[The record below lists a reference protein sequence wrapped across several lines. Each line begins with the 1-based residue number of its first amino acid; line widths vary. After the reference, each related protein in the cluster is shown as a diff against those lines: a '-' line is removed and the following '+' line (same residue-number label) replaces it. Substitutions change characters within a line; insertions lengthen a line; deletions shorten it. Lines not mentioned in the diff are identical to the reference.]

1 MGADGKCV
9 SRLRSM
15 ETWESGQPVTRA
27 AKWAGRGIKPI
38 YDGRFASSEFL
49 HQYQTLET
57 CPFASSSRF
66 VWIMLR
72 GFGLHPQNI
81 FWSIRQNASCSKK
94 KKKGC
99 GLRLGSADMIASRPV
114 TMEITTNDGSFQWS
128 LSNSSYHQAT
138 VNQIAWHEDINQWGS
153 APRTPGSVKW
163 VISLCTSAT
172 FCFLSLQSRESLWGA
187 LLGADWQ
194 TVQEALLPSALSAGG
209 RFLSNVAPRL

>member
-1 MGADGKCV
+1 MDLDYIHRTFSEVFAKM
-9 SRLRSM
+9 L
-15 ETWESGQPVTRA
+15 PVR
-27 AKWAGRGIKPI
+27 
-38 YDGRFASSEFL
+38 
-49 HQYQTLET
+49 
-57 CPFASSSRF
+57 
-66 VWIMLR
+66 
-72 GFGLHPQNI
+72 
-81 FWSIRQNASCSKK
+81 
-94 KKKGC
+94 
-99 GLRLGSADMIASRPV
+99 LRLGSADMIASRPV

-153 APRTPGSVKW
+153 APRTPGRETSVKW

-209 RFLSNVAPRL
+209 RFLSNMAPRLKSDIFHF